1 MKKHILAVCVLS
13 AVLLSSCGSTDGTSA
28 GEVQTAASENVIY
41 YEGTAYSR
49 DELSSDTIKWLEVYN
64 SLSEE
69 SKLTINYIPYELLPK
84 ETFTVI
90 DALDDMETF
99 TEPTAEETESTEFET
114 ETEAETAAGKTV
126 NTYYAE
132 NVFEA
137 AGTTAD
143 ELTGFSVWKGS
154 PHRDGS
160 VASEAFFTEDEGTP
174 DAALKL
180 AEKIGS
186 LTLGKSKPSGGS
198 RFERSEQNYCVIT
211 GGGIAR
217 LEFYCDGEN
226 AEINVWNTV
235 EGSTFYFDMDIEDYG
250 EISALAEELIA
261 YKTPVTYDDKIIRDV
276 ISEDYAAVMVNTMIL
291 TDERFTDETAGR
303 LMELLRNCE
312 YTPLPDDV
320 EESYCPA
327 ELYLY
332 KNIDDTEPITLRLCS
347 PRRNHSTESY
357 KAIAVLVGD
366 KEYFYSITRDEW
378 EKIYRLTD
386 WGPNYVI

>member
-49 DELSSDTIKWLEVYN
+49 DELSSDTIEWLEVYN

-69 SKLTINYIPYELLPK
+69 SKLTIDYIPYELLPK
-84 ETFTVI
+84 ESV
-90 DALDDMETF
+90 
-99 TEPTAEETESTEFET
+99 SVFET
-114 ETEAETAAGKTV
+114 AVEAESEKPSEPE

-137 AGTTAD
+137 AGMTAD

-160 VASEAFFTEDEGTP
+160 VASEAFFTEDKGTP
-174 DAALKL
+174 EAALKL

-198 RFERSEQNYCVIT
+198 RFDKSEENYCVIT
-211 GGGIAR
+211 VGGIVH
-217 LEFYCDGEN
+217 LGFYSDGEN

-312 YTPLPDDV
+312 YTPLPDDT

-327 ELYLY
+327 EFYLY
-332 KNIDDTEPITLRLCS
+332 KNADDTEPITLRLCS

-357 KAIAVLVGD
+357 KAVAVLVGD
-366 KEYFYSITRDEW
+366 KEYFYAIDRDEW